1 MCNCANTLTKR
12 KIINRL
18 RLYRIGGCMP
28 NSVKRKKDLNY
39 LKLSQLA
46 FLLALQEN
54 NNFAYLPRDCFDLI
68 FNYV

>member
-1 MCNCANTLTKR
+1 MCNCGNTLTKR

-18 RLYRIGGCMP
+18 RLYRIGRCIP

-54 NNFAYLPRDCFDLI
+54 NKLAHLPRDCFNLI